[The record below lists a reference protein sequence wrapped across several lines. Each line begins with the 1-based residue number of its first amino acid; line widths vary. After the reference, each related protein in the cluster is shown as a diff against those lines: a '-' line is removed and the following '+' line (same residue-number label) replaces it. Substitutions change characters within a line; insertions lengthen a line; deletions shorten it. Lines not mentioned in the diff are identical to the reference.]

1 MHRKEVKIINESGLH
16 ARPAAEFCRIASQ
29 FNSEILITRMGD
41 EERHGNAKSVIS
53 VVSMM
58 VEKGMNLLITAE
70 GNDEMIAV
78 ETLAA
83 LVNNG
88 FGE

>member
-1 MHRKEVKIINESGLH
+1 MHRKEVKIINDLGLH
-16 ARPAAEFCRIASQ
+16 ARPAAEFCRVASQ
-29 FNSEILITRMGD
+29 FNSEILIKKMSGD
-41 EERHGNAKSVIS
+41 QRHGNAKSVIS
-53 VVSMM
+53 VVTMQ
-58 VEKGMNLLITAE
+58 VEKGSNLLITAE

-83 LVNNG
+83 LINSG

>member
-1 MHRKEVKIINESGLH
+1 MR
-16 ARPAAEFCRIASQ
+16 
-29 FNSEILITRMGD
+29 
-41 EERHGNAKSVIS
+41 
-53 VVSMM
+53 

-83 LVNNG
+83 LVNSG

>member
-1 MHRKEVKIINESGLH
+1 MHRKEVKIINDAGLH
-16 ARPAAEFCRIASQ
+16 ARPAAEFCRTASQ
-29 FNSEILITRMGD
+29 FNSEILIKKMGD
-41 EERHGNAKSVIS
+41 DERHRNAKSVIS
-53 VVSMM
+53 VVTMR

-83 LVNNG
+83 LVNSG